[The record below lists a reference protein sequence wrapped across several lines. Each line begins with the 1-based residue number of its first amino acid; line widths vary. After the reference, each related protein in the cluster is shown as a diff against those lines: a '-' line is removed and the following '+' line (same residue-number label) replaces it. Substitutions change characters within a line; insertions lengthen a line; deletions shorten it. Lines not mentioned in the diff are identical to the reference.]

1 MAGSAPVRAGP
12 TYCLS
17 VASQPRDRA
26 KTRERILDE
35 AFQLFVSV
43 GFAGTTLS
51 EVERR
56 VGLKV
61 GTGSLYHHFRSKDE
75 LLLAAV
81 EREVRRCAEAVSAER
96 AATTW
101 PEDPREQL
109 TLAAQLTLN
118 NVRRFYPLFRLVQ
131 AEGDRVR
138 ELRSAL
144 TAALIGSGAL
154 GSWADDPARLVT
166 ITAIAGYHLFE
177 QLNNDT
183 FHVASEHEFIAALV
197 SITPA
202 ARPPGVDEDT
212 YTRLSRAR
220 GGE

>member
-1 MAGSAPVRAGP
+1 MDPAYSLG
-12 TYCLS
+12 

-35 AFQLFVSV
+35 AFQLFASA

-75 LLLAAV
+75 LLQAAV

-96 AATTW
+96 AATNW
-101 PEDPREQL
+101 PQDPREQL
-109 TLAAQLTLN
+109 TLAAKLTLN
-118 NVRRFYPLFRLVQ
+118 NIRRFYPLFRLVQ
-131 AEGDRVR
+131 AEGDRVP
-138 ELRSAL
+138 ELHTAL
-144 TAALIGSGAL
+144 TAALFGSGAL
-154 GSWADDPARLVT
+154 GSWVDDPARLVT
-166 ITAIAGYHLFE
+166 IAAIAGYHLFE

-183 FHVASEHEFIAALV
+183 FHIVGEDEFIAALV
-197 SITPA
+197 SLSPA
-202 ARPPGVDEDT
+202 GRPPGVDEDT
-212 YTRLSRAR
+212 YTRIGRAQ
-220 GGE
+220 GAD